1 MSYRQ
6 HRGQQ
11 DSLLPPS
18 SYDVLG
24 VSPTATDTEIKLA
37 YKRLVLQW
45 HPDRGLHDHSL
56 AEQNLKTIN
65 EAYSKI
71 KTRPA
76 RDQYN
81 QILRLQQKADMLS
94 RLRPTPKWPQISGWN
109 TTWDIFWNWLTK
121 LESSR
126 K

>member
-6 HRGQQ
+6 QS
-11 DSLLPPS
+11 SLLPPS

-24 VSPTATDTEIKLA
+24 VSPTATDQDIKLA

-45 HPDRGLHDHSL
+45 HPDRQLHDQSL
-56 AEQNLKTIN
+56 AEQNLKIIN

-81 QILRLQQKADMLS
+81 QILRLQQKAEALS
-94 RLRPTPKWPQISGWN
+94 RKHPLAQTPWGQL
-109 TTWDIFWNWLTK
+109 WNWLTT
-121 LESSR
+121 LESS
-126 K
+126 KK